1 MEGPKMI
8 ELFERHQLGKAIRRG
23 SEVGAVV
30 VLILMI
36 FELWADRHAIGFG
49 LSNMRDLLT
58 GL

>member
-1 MEGPKMI
+1 MI
-8 ELFERHQLGKAIRRG
+8 EPIKRNQLGRAVYIG

-30 VLILMI
+30 VLLLMI

-49 LSNMRDLLT
+49 LSNMRELLT